1 LSPLFVPVERVS
13 IMAEVLVQ
21 FDPPVTDEAGRS
33 YVVRICGRPTESGLW
48 EGWIEFEPLDG
59 ERTLRTPRET
69 EQPNRADLAYWATG
83 LTTTYLEGALERAR
97 RPRTPD
103 LRQRS
108 VEAYPTYDGPAPA
121 FPERASEAVPQRPRV
136 HGILDPFKVYAQGED
151 ILRKELNAL
160 GEGHLRTI
168 IREHELVHEDELDLE
183 SLHRPALAELI
194 VSAVR
199 KRVG

>member
-1 LSPLFVPVERVS
+1 
-13 IMAEVLVQ
+13 MQ
-21 FDPPVTDEAGRS
+21 FDPPVTDESGRS
-33 YVVRICGRPTESGLW
+33 FVVRICGRPMEGGLW
-48 EGWIEFEPLDG
+48 EGWIEFEPLEG
-59 ERTLRTPRET
+59 GPTLRTPRET

-97 RPRTPD
+97 KPRIPD
-103 LRQRS
+103 LRPKA
-108 VEAYPTYDGPAPA
+108 VAAYPTYDGPAPST
-121 FPERASEAVPQRPRV
+121 PQPASAATPVHTRV

-160 GEGHLRTI
+160 GEDHLRNI
-168 IREHELVHEDELDLE
+168 IREHELVHTEELDLQ

-199 KRVG
+199 KRMG